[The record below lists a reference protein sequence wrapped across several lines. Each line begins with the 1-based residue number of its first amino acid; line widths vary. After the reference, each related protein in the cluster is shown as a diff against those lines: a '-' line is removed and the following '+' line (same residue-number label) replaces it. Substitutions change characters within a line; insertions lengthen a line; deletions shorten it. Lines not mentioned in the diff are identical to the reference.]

1 MHKNNRHIDFLTVFI
16 VSMTTS
22 DFSIHRWLFRRTTE
36 VFHNGL
42 GPTLRVHSADKFKGR
57 LSSHL
62 LKNHFD
68 SISWSLVLFLSPPM
82 EETMEKE
89 WRMQEFPWWRRTMG
103 LRIKKDWEIGIFC
116 SGKESGYQ
124 ELCSTP

>member
-42 GPTLRVHSADKFKGR
+42 GPTLRVHSANKFKGR

-62 LKNHFD
+62 LKNQFD
-68 SISWSLVLFLSPPM
+68 SIS
-82 EETMEKE
+82 
-89 WRMQEFPWWRRTMG
+89 
-103 LRIKKDWEIGIFC
+103 
-116 SGKESGYQ
+116 
-124 ELCSTP
+124 